1 MYSKILD
8 FFPKQCSL
16 LLELTHP
23 RPGGKPPRVTG
34 FQFMVSAVWPETVA
48 LIDERIPVI
57 FAPGNPDTFHK
68 VWEQPGCIVDVSI
81 ETLLPCKCT
90 HIYTA

>member
-1 MYSKILD
+1 MSGLSGLSGMYSKILD
-8 FFPKQCSL
+8 FFQKQCSL

-68 VWEQPGCIVDVSI
+68 VWSSLDV
-81 ETLLPCKCT
+81 
-90 HIYTA
+90 